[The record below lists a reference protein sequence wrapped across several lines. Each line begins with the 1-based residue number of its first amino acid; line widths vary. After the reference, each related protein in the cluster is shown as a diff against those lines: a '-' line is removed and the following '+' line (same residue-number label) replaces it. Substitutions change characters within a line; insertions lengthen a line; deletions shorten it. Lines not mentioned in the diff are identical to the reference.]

1 MRTMRGHTCL
11 LLGLALMIQTPR
23 VMCPKDPEGMRYQY
37 PLVLKMMPFA
47 VLLANENG
55 RHVQGFMGHAASCLN
70 LF

>member
-11 LLGLALMIQTPR
+11 LLRL
-23 VMCPKDPEGMRYQY
+23 RYQY

-55 RHVQGFMGHAASCLN
+55 RHVQGFMGQLQLLLGHAESCLN
-70 LF
+70 LFCSSRKQRG